1 MVMRLPTIALNN
13 LRSQIKSTTSQT
25 KLHICCKRGL
35 WIAHMEKASFV
46 SLDDLDN
53 ISSLL
58 DEDNDL
64 EYEINHLFDKV
75 SISIFKFEKKHNQS
89 GSKYTQNIYRNTG

>member
-25 KLHICCKRGL
+25 KLHICCKRGP
-35 WIAHMEKASFV
+35 WIAHMKKASFV

-64 EYEINHLFDKV
+64 E
-75 SISIFKFEKKHNQS
+75 
-89 GSKYTQNIYRNTG
+89 